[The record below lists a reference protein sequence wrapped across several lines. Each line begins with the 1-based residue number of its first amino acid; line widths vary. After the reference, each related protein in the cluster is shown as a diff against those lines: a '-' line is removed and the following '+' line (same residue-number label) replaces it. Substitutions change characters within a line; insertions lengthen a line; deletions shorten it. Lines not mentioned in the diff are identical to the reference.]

1 MDIGFSTAPNPCEEY
16 FQFAFDNDFD
26 RLDLGCS
33 APPNFPHTFTKDRIK
48 RVKELGEKYNMP
60 YGLHSSSFVNTA
72 ELMPLVREA
81 SEQHLLDYITL
92 SKDIGAEYCVIH
104 CGYYS
109 KYKEAVMQNL
119 FKTFRPAVKLAE
131 ELDLPLV
138 IENMNAVHPD
148 SEIVYLG
155 VTIEELNQVF
165 DAVPSTHL
173 GLALDIGHAALLE
186 GGVASWVEAFP
197 DKIFHLHLS
206 DNDCVLDQHL
216 PIGDGDIDFQGA
228 FDILKS
234 VGFTGTA
241 TLEVGNEDNRLKSL
255 KYLRNLKY

>member
-1 MDIGFSTAPNPCEEY
+1 MEIGFSASRKPCEEY
-16 FQFAFDNDFD
+16 FKFASDNGFD

-33 APPNFPHTFTKDRIK
+33 APPNFPHTFTEDRIE
-48 RVKELGEKYNMP
+48 RVKELGKEYSIP

-104 CGYYS
+104 CGYYFS
-109 KYKEAVMQNL
+109 KYKDAVMQAL

-148 SEIVYLG
+148 SEVVYLG
-155 VTIEELNQVF
+155 VTIEELSQVF

-173 GLALDIGHAALLE
+173 GLALDIGHAALLP

-216 PIGDGDIDFQGA
+216 PIGDGDIDFQAA
-228 FDILKS
+228 FDMLKS
-234 VGFTGTA
+234 VGFNGTA
-241 TLEVGNEDNRLKSL
+241 TLEVGDEENKLKSL
-255 KYLRNLKY
+255 KYLRNLK